1 MGIVLVL
8 IALAMIAGGAAAIV
22 QGVPIMVL
30 ERGWTL
36 VIAGA
41 VVAGSGAVLAG
52 IGFGLSALGRIEG
65 ELGRLRERVGRLDA
79 AVPVPPPPSGLTASR
94 EAPAGPLP
102 PFSAVRAESR
112 SAPSA
117 RRTTVVSAA
126 DPARDRPIGPEPDR
140 AAPDPMASG
149 HAGQPAGVR
158 GPNGAEHRPAA
169 PEAAAPPTPPTVVG
183 TYTSGGNSY
192 AMFSDGS
199 IEAETP
205 NGQFRFQSLDELKA
219 FIASGGEEGSAPAP
233 T

>member
-1 MGIVLVL
+1 MAIVLVL
-8 IALAMIAGGAAAIV
+8 VALAMIAGGAAAIV

-41 VVAGSGAVLAG
+41 VVAGSGAILTG
-52 IGFGLSALGRIEG
+52 IGFSLSALRRIEG

-94 EAPAGPLP
+94 EGPAGPTP
-102 PFSAVRAESR
+102 PFPGLGAEPR
-112 SAPSA
+112 PVPSA

-126 DPARDRPIGPEPDR
+126 EPDR
-140 AAPDPMASG
+140 AAPDPAANG
-149 HAGQPAGVR
+149 RLGQPAAAR
-158 GPNGAEHRPAA
+158 APNGAEPPSAGPAKTA
-169 PEAAAPPTPPTVVG
+169 PQTPTVVG

>member
-1 MGIVLVL
+1 MAIVLVL
-8 IALAMIAGGAAAIV
+8 VALAMIAGGAAAIV

-41 VVAGSGAVLAG
+41 VVAGSGAILAG
-52 IGFGLSALGRIEG
+52 IGFSLSALRRIEG

-94 EAPAGPLP
+94 EGPAGPTP
-102 PFSAVRAESR
+102 PFPGLGAEPR
-112 SAPSA
+112 PVPSA

-126 DPARDRPIGPEPDR
+126 EPDR
-140 AAPDPMASG
+140 AAQASELALDPVANG
-149 HAGQPAGVR
+149 RLGQPAAAR
-158 GPNGAEHRPAA
+158 APNGAEPPSAGPAKTA
-169 PEAAAPPTPPTVVG
+169 TQTPTVVG

-219 FIASGGEEGSAPAP
+219 FIASGGEEGTAPAP

>member
-1 MGIVLVL
+1 MAIVLILV
-8 IALAMIAGGAAAIV
+8 ALAMIAGGAAAIV

-41 VVAGSGAVLAG
+41 VVAGSGAILAG
-52 IGFGLSALGRIEG
+52 IGFSLSALRRIEG

-94 EAPAGPLP
+94 EGPAGPTP
-102 PFSAVRAESR
+102 PFPGLGAEPR
-112 SAPSA
+112 PVPSA

-126 DPARDRPIGPEPDR
+126 EPDR
-140 AAPDPMASG
+140 AAPDPAATG
-149 HAGQPAGVR
+149 RLGQPAAAR
-158 GPNGAEHRPAA
+158 APNGAEPPSAGPAKTA
-169 PEAAAPPTPPTVVG
+169 PQTPTVVG

-219 FIASGGEEGSAPAP
+219 FIASGGEEGTATAP